1 MEKNLKKNT
10 IWNTLG
16 ITLNSFNSLFFLI
29 IINRINGTDVAG
41 IFSFGFSVSCLLY
54 VVGIYS
60 GRTFQISDVKNEFN
74 DREYLLHKIFS
85 CCAMMILSIIFI
97 FARNYTLEKNL
108 VIIFLCL
115 YKCLE
120 AFSDTLYGYLQKN
133 FKLYIVGKSLFFKSL
148 IGILVF
154 FIVDAVTRNI
164 ILSSLMLVMVNLLF
178 ILFYDFRKS
187 KNYIS
192 NTNADIK
199 KAGKIFQCGF
209 SVFAFSFLA
218 VFIVNIPKYI
228 IDFMLSNVYQT
239 IFSII
244 VMPGT
249 VMSLCGQY
257 IIAPMLTKIVDCYN
271 RENYKQFNSIIM
283 KLVAILLSLGVI
295 VEIAAALLGIPVLS
309 FVYAI
314 KLDSYRFDLLLIIL
328 GAIMYAIAN
337 IFSSSLIVMRKNNMQ
352 VIIYLIDSMFGLIVC
367 YLLIASLGVH
377 GATYGYFLT
386 MMLHALLYTVYYF
399 IELKKL
405 TTSNK

>member
-1 MEKNLKKNT
+1 
-10 IWNTLG
+10 
-16 ITLNSFNSLFFLI
+16 
-29 IINRINGTDVAG
+29 
-41 IFSFGFSVSCLLY
+41 
-54 VVGIYS
+54 
-60 GRTFQISDVKNEFN
+60 
-74 DREYLLHKIFS
+74 
-85 CCAMMILSIIFI
+85 
-97 FARNYTLEKNL
+97 
-108 VIIFLCL
+108 
-115 YKCLE
+115 
-120 AFSDTLYGYLQKN
+120 
-133 FKLYIVGKSLFFKSL
+133 
-148 IGILVF
+148 
-154 FIVDAVTRNI
+154 
-164 ILSSLMLVMVNLLF
+164 
-178 ILFYDFRKS
+178 
-187 KNYIS
+187 
-192 NTNADIK
+192 
-199 KAGKIFQCGF
+199 
-209 SVFAFSFLA
+209 
-218 VFIVNIPKYI
+218 
-228 IDFMLSNVYQT
+228 
-239 IFSII
+239 
-244 VMPGT
+244 
-249 VMSLCGQY
+249 MSLCGQY